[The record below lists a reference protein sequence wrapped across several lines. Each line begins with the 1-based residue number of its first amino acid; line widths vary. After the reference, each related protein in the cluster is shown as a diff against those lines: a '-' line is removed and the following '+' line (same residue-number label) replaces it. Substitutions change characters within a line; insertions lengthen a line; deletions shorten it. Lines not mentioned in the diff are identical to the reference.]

1 MGTQQIILLVGS
13 LILIIILS
21 LNFFSAYRSKSE
33 LDFYNQAL
41 ITGTGIGQS
50 ILDEIQTR
58 SFDQK
63 TVTKAIISTDSL
75 TDVGSL
81 GTDSGENLVTKFNDA
96 DDYKNYVRLDTMGV
110 MGVFRTRVDVKYAAK
125 MNPDLNSL
133 SKTFTKRIDVFVTNT
148 YLQDTLK
155 LKHVI
160 TY

>member
-1 MGTQQIILLVGS
+1 MGTGQIILLIGS
-13 LILIIILS
+13 LILLIIFS
-21 LNFFSAYRSKSE
+21 LNFYNSYRSKSE
-33 LDFYNQAL
+33 IDFYNQAL

-50 ILDEIQTR
+50 IIDEIQTR

-63 TVTKAIISTDSL
+63 TVTKAITSTDSL
-75 TDVGSL
+75 TAVGSL
-81 GTDSGENLVTKFNDA
+81 GPESGETSVTKFNDA
-96 DDYKNYVRLDTMGV
+96 DDYKNYVRLDTLGV
-110 MGVFRTRVDVKYAAK
+110 MGIFKTQVNINYATK